1 MSNKPLRSP
10 REQQRLQRKLDEAL
24 AHLAQRQRAF
34 ERYGDD
40 PVWAASVQRQLA
52 AAERQ
57 VAVARYQL
65 ERKPVDVDA
74 FLRTQVQR
82 WEQRTDELIAE
93 RRRHDHA

>member
-1 MSNKPLRSP
+1 MSDKPLRSP

-40 PVWAASVQRQLA
+40 PMRGSSVQRQLV

-93 RRRHDHA
+93 RRRHDI

>member
-1 MSNKPLRSP
+1 MSDKPLRSP

-24 AHLAQRQRAF
+24 ANLAQRQRAF

-40 PVWAASVQRQLA
+40 PMWGSSVQRQLA

-93 RRRHDHA
+93 RRRHDI

>member
-1 MSNKPLRSP
+1 MSNKTLRSP
-10 REQQRLQRKLDEAL
+10 REQQRLQHKLDEAL

-40 PVWAASVQRQLA
+40 PMWAASVQRQLA

-65 ERKPVDVDA
+65 QRKPVDVDA
-74 FLRTQVQR
+74 FLRIQLLR
-82 WEQRTDELIAE
+82 WEGRDDEISAE
-93 RRRHDHA
+93 GRRDDL